1 MNLKC
6 PKCAGQVMFEPKSGK
21 VICRF
26 CDWETTEENFSQLE
40 GRREYDREN
49 AKQETAYNRELK
61 KEPELI
67 PEAEEYM
74 ETNIYHC
81 SSCGAELMLTGTEAS
96 TFCSYCGSP
105 TIVFD
110 RVSKEVRPKWIIP
123 FKLTQEQALNA
134 IKEQFR
140 QGDYIPSKIRALT
153 VEKVHGIYMPYWL
166 FTTDIRRRMEVE
178 VKSDDGIF
186 RYMRDASCQYK
197 NVTFDASRRL
207 NNEMSRRLEPFH
219 TEDMVEFD
227 VAYLSGFYADRY
239 DVTKEATKTA
249 NLQRC
254 REFLD
259 DAILDSCPHANKMG
273 IGSLLNYK
281 KKDVW
286 EKYEIEKAE
295 YALLPAYFV
304 NIKYDTGRELVIVN
318 GQTGKVVAN
327 LPYEKEQIVK
337 KFVKN
342 SLIAC
347 PIFMLISYGILFS
360 HTYPVFLILLTITG
374 VMIGRG
380 IWDYK
385 KYKLGKSRL
394 AASSMK
400 SYTND
405 REESR

>member
-26 CDWETTEENFSQLE
+26 CDWETAEENFSQLD

-61 KEPELI
+61 KEPELVQ
-67 PEAEEYM
+67 EAEEFM

-81 SSCGAELMLTGTEAS
+81 SSCGAELMLSGTEAS
-96 TFCSYCGSP
+96 TFCSYCGSS

-134 IKEQFR
+134 IKERFR

-153 VEKVHGIYMPYWL
+153 VDKVHGIYMPYWL

-178 VKSDDGIF
+178 VRSDDGIF
-186 RYMRDASCQYK
+186 RYMRDASCRYK
-197 NVTFDASRRL
+197 NVTFDAAKRL

-219 TEDMVEFD
+219 TEDLVDFD

-259 DAILDSCPHANKMG
+259 DAILDSCPHANKIG

-347 PIFMLISYGILFS
+347 PIFMLVTYGILFS
-360 HTYPVFLILLTITG
+360 RMYPFFAILAAITG
-374 VMIGRG
+374 CSVGRG
-380 IWDYK
+380 IFDYR
-385 KYKLGKSRL
+385 KYKLGKARL
-394 AASSMK
+394 SASSMK

-405 REESR
+405 REDVK

>member
-49 AKQETAYNRELK
+49 AKQDTAYNREIK
-61 KEPELI
+61 KEPELVQ
-67 PEAEEYM
+67 EAEEFM

-81 SSCGAELMLTGTEAS
+81 SSCGAELMLSGTEAS
-96 TFCSYCGSP
+96 TFCSYCGSS

-123 FKLTQEQALNA
+123 FKLTQEQALRS
-134 IKEQFR
+134 IKEKFSK
-140 QGDYIPSKIRALT
+140 GDYIPSKIRALT
-153 VEKVHGIYMPYWL
+153 VDKVHAIYMPYWL
-166 FTTDIRRRMEVE
+166 FDTDIRRRMEVE
-178 VKSDDGIF
+178 VRSDDGIF
-186 RYMRDASCQYK
+186 RYMRDASCRYK
-197 NVTFDASRRL
+197 NVTFDAAKRL

-219 TEDMVEFD
+219 TEDLVDFD

-347 PIFMLISYGILFS
+347 PIFMLVTYGILFS
-360 HTYPVFLILLTITG
+360 RMYPFFAILAAITG
-374 VMIGRG
+374 CSVGRG
-380 IWDYK
+380 IFDYR
-385 KYKLGKSRL
+385 KYKLGKARL
-394 AASSMK
+394 SASSMK

-405 REESR
+405 REDVK

>member
-49 AKQETAYNRELK
+49 AKQDTAYNRELK
-61 KEPELI
+61 KEPELVQ
-67 PEAEEYM
+67 EAEEFM

-81 SSCGAELMLTGTEAS
+81 SSCGAELMLSGTEAS
-96 TFCSYCGSP
+96 TFCSYCGSS

-123 FKLTQEQALNA
+123 FKLTQEQALRS
-134 IKEQFR
+134 IKEKFSK
-140 QGDYIPSKIRALT
+140 GDYIPSKIRTLT
-153 VEKVHGIYMPYWL
+153 VDKVHAIYMPYWL
-166 FTTDIRRRMEVE
+166 FDTDIRRRMEVE
-178 VKSDDGIF
+178 VRSDDGIF
-186 RYMRDASCQYK
+186 RYMRDASCRYK
-197 NVTFDASRRL
+197 NVTFDAAKRL

-219 TEDMVEFD
+219 TEDLVDFD

-347 PIFMLISYGILFS
+347 PIFMLVTYGILFS
-360 HTYPVFLILLTITG
+360 RMYPFFAILAAITG
-374 VMIGRG
+374 CSVGRG
-380 IWDYK
+380 IFDYR
-385 KYKLGKSRL
+385 KYKLGKARL
-394 AASSMK
+394 SASSMK

-405 REESR
+405 REDVK

>member
-49 AKQETAYNRELK
+49 AKQDTAYNRELK
-61 KEPELI
+61 KEPELVQ
-67 PEAEEYM
+67 EAEEFM

-81 SSCGAELMLTGTEAS
+81 SSCGAELMLSGREAS
-96 TFCSYCGSP
+96 TFCSYCGSS

-123 FKLTQEQALNA
+123 FKLTQEQALRS
-134 IKEQFR
+134 IKEKFSK
-140 QGDYIPSKIRALT
+140 GDYIPSKIRALT
-153 VEKVHGIYMPYWL
+153 VDKVHAIYMPYWL
-166 FTTDIRRRMEVE
+166 FDTDIRRRMEVE
-178 VKSDDGIF
+178 VRSDDGIF
-186 RYMRDASCQYK
+186 RYMRDASCRYK
-197 NVTFDASRRL
+197 NVTFDAAKRL

-219 TEDMVEFD
+219 TEDLVDFD

-347 PIFMLISYGILFS
+347 PIFMLVTYGILFS
-360 HTYPVFLILLTITG
+360 RMYPFFAILAAITG
-374 VMIGRG
+374 CSVGRG
-380 IWDYK
+380 IFDYR
-385 KYKLGKSRL
+385 KYKLGKARL
-394 AASSMK
+394 SASSMK

-405 REESR
+405 REDVK

>member
-26 CDWETTEENFSQLE
+26 CDWETTEENFSQLD

-49 AKQETAYNRELK
+49 AKQDTAYNRELK
-61 KEPELI
+61 KEPELVQ
-67 PEAEEYM
+67 EAEEFM

-81 SSCGAELMLTGTEAS
+81 SSCGAELMLSGTEAS
-96 TFCSYCGSP
+96 TFCSYCGSS

-123 FKLTQEQALNA
+123 FKLTQEQALRS
-134 IKEQFR
+134 IKENFSK
-140 QGDYIPSKIRALT
+140 GDYIPSKIRALT
-153 VEKVHGIYMPYWL
+153 VDKVHAIYMPYWL
-166 FTTDIRRRMEVE
+166 FDTDIRRRMEVE
-178 VKSDDGIF
+178 VRSDDGIF
-186 RYMRDASCQYK
+186 RYMRDASCRYK
-197 NVTFDASRRL
+197 NVTFDAAKRL

-219 TEDMVEFD
+219 TEDLVDFD

-347 PIFMLISYGILFS
+347 PIFMLVTYGILFS
-360 HTYPVFLILLTITG
+360 RMYPFFAILAAITG
-374 VMIGRG
+374 CSVGRG
-380 IWDYK
+380 IFDYR
-385 KYKLGKSRL
+385 KYKLGKARL
-394 AASSMK
+394 SASSMK

-405 REESR
+405 REDVK

>member
-49 AKQETAYNRELK
+49 AKQDTAYNRELK
-61 KEPELI
+61 KEPKLVQ
-67 PEAEEYM
+67 EAEEFM

-81 SSCGAELMLTGTEAS
+81 SSCGAELMLSGTEAS
-96 TFCSYCGSP
+96 TFCSYCGSS

-123 FKLTQEQALNA
+123 FKLTQEQALRS
-134 IKEQFR
+134 IKEKFSK
-140 QGDYIPSKIRALT
+140 GDYIPSKIRALT
-153 VEKVHGIYMPYWL
+153 VDKVHAIYMPYWL
-166 FTTDIRRRMEVE
+166 FDTDIRRRMEVE
-178 VKSDDGIF
+178 VRSDDGIF
-186 RYMRDASCQYK
+186 RYMRDASCRYK
-197 NVTFDASRRL
+197 NVTFDAAKRL

-219 TEDMVEFD
+219 TEDLVDFD

-347 PIFMLISYGILFS
+347 PIFMLVTYGILFS
-360 HTYPVFLILLTITG
+360 RMYPFFAILAAITG
-374 VMIGRG
+374 CSVGRG
-380 IWDYK
+380 IFDYR
-385 KYKLGKSRL
+385 KYKLGKARL
-394 AASSMK
+394 SASSMK

-405 REESR
+405 REDVK

>member
-49 AKQETAYNRELK
+49 AKQDTAYNREIK
-61 KEPELI
+61 KEPELVQ
-67 PEAEEYM
+67 EAEEFM

-81 SSCGAELMLTGTEAS
+81 SSCGAELMLSGTEAS
-96 TFCSYCGSP
+96 TFCSYCGSS

-123 FKLTQEQALNA
+123 FKLTQEQALRS
-134 IKEQFR
+134 IKEKFSK
-140 QGDYIPSKIRALT
+140 GDYIPSKIRALT
-153 VEKVHGIYMPYWL
+153 VDKVHAIYMPYWL
-166 FTTDIRRRMEVE
+166 FDTDIRRRMEVE
-178 VKSDDGIF
+178 VRSDDGIF
-186 RYMRDASCQYK
+186 RYMRDASCRYK
-197 NVTFDASRRL
+197 NVTFDAAKRL

-219 TEDMVEFD
+219 TEDLVDFD

-259 DAILDSCPHANKMG
+259 DAILDSCPHANKIG

-347 PIFMLISYGILFS
+347 PIFMLVTYGILFS
-360 HTYPVFLILLTITG
+360 RMYPFFAILAAITG
-374 VMIGRG
+374 CSVGRG
-380 IWDYK
+380 IFDYR
-385 KYKLGKSRL
+385 KYKLGKARL
-394 AASSMK
+394 SASSMK

-405 REESR
+405 REDVK

>member
-49 AKQETAYNRELK
+49 AKQDTAYNRELK
-61 KEPELI
+61 KEPELVQ
-67 PEAEEYM
+67 EAEEFM

-81 SSCGAELMLTGTEAS
+81 CSCGAELMLSGTEAS
-96 TFCSYCGSP
+96 TFCSYCGSS

-123 FKLTQEQALNA
+123 FKLTQEQALRS
-134 IKEQFR
+134 IKEKFSK
-140 QGDYIPSKIRALT
+140 GDYIPSKIRALT
-153 VEKVHGIYMPYWL
+153 VDKVHAIYMPYWL
-166 FTTDIRRRMEVE
+166 FDTDIRRRMEVE
-178 VKSDDGIF
+178 VRSDDGIF
-186 RYMRDASCQYK
+186 RYMRDASCRYK
-197 NVTFDASRRL
+197 NVTFDAAKRL

-219 TEDMVEFD
+219 TEDLVDFD

-347 PIFMLISYGILFS
+347 PIFMLVTYGILFS
-360 HTYPVFLILLTITG
+360 RMYPFFAILAAITG
-374 VMIGRG
+374 CSVGRG
-380 IWDYK
+380 IFDYR
-385 KYKLGKSRL
+385 KYKLGKARL
-394 AASSMK
+394 SASSMK

-405 REESR
+405 REDVK